1 MGFTCGLVGLPN
13 VGKSTIF
20 NALTSAG
27 AESSNYAF
35 TTIDPN
41 VGVVNV
47 PDPRMETIAQ
57 LVPAKKKV
65 PTTMQFVDIAGLV
78 KGASKGE
85 GLGNQFLGNIRE
97 VDAIAHVVRCFDDDN
112 IPHVQDRVDA
122 HEDIEIINTEL
133 MISDME
139 GLEKRKLKLD
149 KLARSGDKDAR
160 MQVGVLSLLLE
171 DLNQGRP
178 ARTVSFETPG
188 EQKFMSSLNLL
199 TAKPVL
205 YVCNIADPEQ
215 VDNNHV
221 QAVRRHAEKECAGVV
236 VLVGKIENE
245 IMEIEDLEERQAF
258 LDELGLK
265 ETGLDRM
272 IHEGYRLLNLCT
284 FFTVGEKENRAWT
297 ILKNSKAPQAAGKI
311 HTDFEKGFI
320 RAEVYHFDD
329 MVKYKSEHA
338 VKEAGKLRLEG
349 KDYVVKDG
357 DIMHF
362 RFNV

>member
-27 AESSNYAF
+27 AESGNYAF

-41 VGVVNV
+41 VGVVDV
-47 PDPRMETIAQ
+47 PDPRMETIVQ

-65 PTTMQFVDIAGLV
+65 PTTMHFVDIAGLV

-112 IPHVQDRVDA
+112 IPHVQNRVDA

-133 MISDME
+133 MISDLEAM
-139 GLEKRKLKLD
+139 EKRKLKLD
-149 KLARSGDKDAR
+149 KLARSGDKDAH
-160 MQVGVLSLLLE
+160 MQVSVLTALLE
-171 DLNQGRP
+171 ALNQGRP
-178 ARTVSFETPG
+178 ARTVSLETPG

-205 YVCNIADPEQ
+205 YVCNIADPEET
-215 VDNNHV
+215 DNDHV
-221 QAVRRHAEKECAGVV
+221 KAVRRHAEDEGAGVV

-245 IMEIEDLEERQAF
+245 IMEIEDPEERQAF
-258 LDELGLK
+258 LEELGLE

-272 IHEGYRLLNLCT
+272 IHEGYRLLDLCT

-297 ILKNSKAPQAAGKI
+297 IHKNSKAPQAAGKI

-329 MVKYKSEHA
+329 LVEYKSEHA

>member
-27 AESSNYAF
+27 AESGNYAF

-41 VGVVNV
+41 VGVVDV
-47 PDPRMETIAQ
+47 PDPRMETIVQ

-65 PTTMQFVDIAGLV
+65 PTTMHFVDIAGLV

-112 IPHVQDRVDA
+112 IPHVQNRVDA

-133 MISDME
+133 MISDLEAM
-139 GLEKRKLKLD
+139 EKRKLKLD

-160 MQVGVLSLLLE
+160 MQVSVLTTLLE
-171 DLNQGRP
+171 ALNQGRP
-178 ARTVSFETPG
+178 ARTVSLETPG

-205 YVCNIADPEQ
+205 YVCNIADPEET
-215 VDNNHV
+215 DNDHV
-221 QAVRRHAEKECAGVV
+221 KAVRRHAEDEGAGVV
-236 VLVGKIENE
+236 VL
-245 IMEIEDLEERQAF
+245 D
-258 LDELGLK
+258 
-265 ETGLDRM
+265 
-272 IHEGYRLLNLCT
+272 LCT

-297 ILKNSKAPQAAGKI
+297 IHKNSKAPQAAGKI

-329 MVKYKSEHA
+329 LVEYKSEHA

>member
-27 AESSNYAF
+27 AESGNYAF

-41 VGVVNV
+41 VGVVDV
-47 PDPRMETIAQ
+47 PDPRMETIVQ

-65 PTTMQFVDIAGLV
+65 PTTMHFVDIAGLV

-112 IPHVQDRVDA
+112 IPHVQNRVDA

-139 GLEKRKLKLD
+139 AMEKRKLKLD

-160 MQVGVLSLLLE
+160 MQVSVLTTLLE
-171 DLNQGRP
+171 GLNQDRP
-178 ARTVSFETPG
+178 ARTISFETPA

-215 VDNNHV
+215 GDNVHV
-221 QAVRRHAEKECAGVV
+221 QSVRKHAKDEDAGVV

-245 IMEIEDLEERQAF
+245 IMEIEDPEERQAF
-258 LDELGLK
+258 LEELGLK

-272 IHEGYRLLNLCT
+272 IHEGYRLLDLCT

-297 ILKNSKAPQAAGKI
+297 IHKNSKAPQAAGKI

-320 RAEVYHFDD
+320 RAEVFHFDD
-329 MVKYKSEHA
+329 LVEYKSEHA

-349 KDYVVKDG
+349 KDYVVQDG

>member
-27 AESSNYAF
+27 AESANYAF

-41 VGVVNV
+41 VGVVDV
-47 PDPRMETIAQ
+47 PDPRLDVIAQ
-57 LVPAKKKV
+57 FVPAQKRV
-65 PTTMQFVDIAGLV
+65 PTTMHFVDIAGLV

-97 VDAIAHVVRCFDDDN
+97 VDAIAHVVRCFEDDN
-112 IPHVQDRVDA
+112 IPHVHNRVDA
-122 HEDIEIINTEL
+122 HSDIEVINTEL

-139 GLEKRKLKLD
+139 GLEKRKVKLD

-160 MQVGVLSLLLE
+160 MQVGVLTRLLE
-171 DLNQGRP
+171 GLNQDQP
-178 ARTVSFETPG
+178 ARTVLFETPA
-188 EQKFMSSLNLL
+188 EQKFSQSLNLL

-205 YVCNIADPEQ
+205 YVCNIADPEET
-215 VDNNHV
+215 DNDHV
-221 QAVRRHAEKECAGVV
+221 QAVRRHAEEEDAGVV

-245 IMEIEDLEERQAF
+245 IMEIEEPEERQAF
-258 LDELGLK
+258 LEELGLK

-272 IHEGYRLLNLCT
+272 IHEGYRILDLCT

-297 ILKNSKAPQAAGKI
+297 IRKHSKAPQAAGKI

-329 MVKYKSEHA
+329 LVQYKSETA

-349 KDYVVKDG
+349 KEYVVKDG

>member
-20 NALTSAG
+20 NALTNAG
-27 AESSNYAF
+27 AESANYAF
-35 TTIDPN
+35 TTIEPN
-41 VGVVNV
+41 VGVVSV
-47 PDPRMETIAQ
+47 PDPRLDIIENLVIAE
-57 LVPAKKKV
+57 KKV

-112 IPHVQDRVDA
+112 IPHVHNKVDA
-122 HEDIEIINTEL
+122 DSDIEVINTEL
-133 MISDME
+133 MIAD
-139 GLEKRKLKLD
+139 LDTLNKRKTKIE
-149 KLARSGDKDAR
+149 KLAKGGDKEAR
-160 MQVGVLSLLLE
+160 MQIGVLTRLTEAL
-171 DLNQGRP
+171 DAGRP
-178 ARTVSFETPG
+178 ARTVVCEGPG
-188 EQKFMSSLNLL
+188 EIQYLKTLNLL

-205 YVCNIADPEQ
+205 YVCNIAEPEQ
-215 VDNNHV
+215 ADNAYV
-221 QAVRRHAEKECAGVV
+221 QDVRRHAEQENAGVV
-236 VLVGKIENE
+236 VLVGKMENE
-245 IMEIEDLEERQAF
+245 IMEIEDPEERQAF
-258 LDELGLK
+258 LEELGLK

-272 IHEGYRLLNLCT
+272 IHEGYRVLDLCT

-297 ILKNSKAPQAAGKI
+297 IPKNSRAPQAAGKI

-320 RAEVYHFDD
+320 RAEAYNFDD
-329 MVKYKSEHA
+329 LVKYGSESA
-338 VKEAGKLRLEG
+338 VKEAGQLRVEG

-357 DIMHF
+357 DILHF

>member
-27 AESSNYAF
+27 AESGNYAF

-41 VGVVNV
+41 VGVVDV
-47 PDPRMETIAQ
+47 PDPRMETIVQ

-112 IPHVQDRVDA
+112 IPHVQNRVDA

-133 MISDME
+133 MISDLEAM
-139 GLEKRKLKLD
+139 EKRKLKLD

-160 MQVGVLSLLLE
+160 MQVSVLTTLLE
-171 DLNQGRP
+171 ALNQGRP
-178 ARTVSFETPG
+178 ARTVSLETPG

-215 VDNNHV
+215 GDNTHV
-221 QAVRRHAEKECAGVV
+221 QAVRRHAGEEGAGVV

-245 IMEIEDLEERQAF
+245 IMEIEDPEERQAF
-258 LDELGLK
+258 LEELGLK

-272 IHEGYRLLNLCT
+272 IHEGYRLLDLCT

-297 ILKNSKAPQAAGKI
+297 IHKNSKAPQAAGKI

-329 MVKYKSEHA
+329 LVQYKSEHA

>member
-27 AESSNYAF
+27 AESANYAF
-35 TTIDPN
+35 TTIEPN
-41 VGVVNV
+41 VGVVDV
-47 PDPRMETIAQ
+47 PDPRMKTIAQ
-57 LVPAKKKV
+57 LVPAKKEV
-65 PTTMQFVDIAGLV
+65 PTTMHFVDIAGLV

-112 IPHVQDRVDA
+112 IPHVQNRVDA
-122 HEDIEIINTEL
+122 HSDIEVINTEL
-133 MISDME
+133 MIADLE

-160 MQVGVLSLLLE
+160 MQVGVLTGLLE
-171 DLNQGRP
+171 ALNQGRP
-178 ARTVSFETPG
+178 ARVVSFETPT
-188 EQKFMSSLNLL
+188 EQNFSKSLNLL

-205 YVCNIADPEQ
+205 YVCNIADPEEK
-215 VDNNHV
+215 DNEHV
-221 QAVRRHAEKECAGVV
+221 QAVRKHAEQENAGVV

-245 IMEIEDLEERQAF
+245 IMEIEDPEERQAF
-258 LDELGLK
+258 LEELGLE

-272 IHEGYRLLNLCT
+272 IHEGYRLLDLCT

-297 ILKNSKAPQAAGKI
+297 IPKHSKAPQAAGKI

-320 RAEVYHFDD
+320 RAEVFHFDD
-329 MVKYKSEHA
+329 LVQYKSENA

-349 KDYVVKDG
+349 KDYVVQDG

>member
-27 AESSNYAF
+27 AESGNYAF

-41 VGVVNV
+41 VGVVDV
-47 PDPRMETIAQ
+47 PDPRMETIVQ

-65 PTTMQFVDIAGLV
+65 PTTMHFVDIAGLV

-85 GLGNQFLGNIRE
+85 GLGNQFLANIRE

-112 IPHVQDRVDA
+112 IPHVQNRVDA
-122 HEDIEIINTEL
+122 HDDIEIINTEL

-139 GLEKRKLKLD
+139 GLEKRKIKLD

-160 MQVGVLSLLLE
+160 MQVGVLTTLLE
-171 DLNQGRP
+171 GLNNDRP
-178 ARTVSFETPG
+178 ARTVSFETPA

-215 VDNNHV
+215 GDNAHV
-221 QAVRRHAEKECAGVV
+221 QAVRRHAEEENAGVV

-245 IMEIEDLEERQAF
+245 IMEIEDPEERQAF
-258 LDELGLK
+258 LEELGLK

-272 IHEGYRLLNLCT
+272 IHEGYRLLDLCT

-297 ILKNSKAPQAAGKI
+297 LLKDSKAPQAAGKI

-329 MVKYKSEHA
+329 LVQYKSENA

>member
-20 NALTSAG
+20 NALTNAG
-27 AESSNYAF
+27 AESANYAF
-35 TTIDPN
+35 TTIEPN
-41 VGVVNV
+41 VGVVSV
-47 PDPRMETIAQ
+47 PDPRLDIIENLVIAE
-57 LVPAKKKV
+57 KKV

-112 IPHVQDRVDA
+112 IPHVHNKVDA
-122 HEDIEIINTEL
+122 DSDIEVINTEL
-133 MISDME
+133 MIAD
-139 GLEKRKLKLD
+139 LDTLNKRKTKIE
-149 KLARSGDKDAR
+149 KLAKGGNKEAR
-160 MQVGVLSLLLE
+160 MQIGVLTRLTEAL
-171 DLNQGRP
+171 DAGRP
-178 ARTVSFETPG
+178 ARTVGCEGPG
-188 EQKFMSSLNLL
+188 EIQYLKTLNLL

-205 YVCNIADPEQ
+205 YVCNIAEPEQ
-215 VDNNHV
+215 ADNAYV
-221 QAVRRHAEKECAGVV
+221 QDVRRHAEQENAGVV
-236 VLVGKIENE
+236 VLVGKMENE
-245 IMEIEDLEERQAF
+245 IMEIEDPEERQAF
-258 LDELGLK
+258 LEELGLK

-272 IHEGYRLLNLCT
+272 IHEGYRVLDLCT

-297 ILKNSKAPQAAGKI
+297 IPKNSRAPQAAGKI

-320 RAEVYHFDD
+320 RAEAYNFDD
-329 MVKYKSEHA
+329 LVKYGSESA
-338 VKEAGKLRLEG
+338 VKEAGQLRVEG

-357 DIMHF
+357 DILHF

>member
-27 AESSNYAF
+27 AESANYAF

-41 VGVVNV
+41 VGVVDV
-47 PDPRMETIAQ
+47 PDPRMETIVQ

-112 IPHVQDRVDA
+112 IPHVQNRVDA

-133 MISDME
+133 MISDLEAM
-139 GLEKRKLKLD
+139 EKRKLKLD

-160 MQVGVLSLLLE
+160 MQVGVLTQLLE
-171 DLNQGRP
+171 ALNQNRP
-178 ARTVSFETPG
+178 ARTVSLETPG

-215 VDNNHV
+215 NDNVHV
-221 QAVRRHAEKECAGVV
+221 QAVRKHAKDEDAGVV

-245 IMEIEDLEERQAF
+245 IMEIEDPEERQAF
-258 LDELGLK
+258 LEELGLE

-297 ILKNSKAPQAAGKI
+297 IHQNSKAPQAAGKI

-329 MVKYKSEHA
+329 LVQYKSEHA

>member
-27 AESSNYAF
+27 AESANYAF
-35 TTIDPN
+35 TTIEPN
-41 VGVVNV
+41 IGVVDV
-47 PDPRMETIAQ
+47 PDPRLDIIDQ

-97 VDAIAHVVRCFDDDN
+97 VDAVAHIVRCFEDDN
-112 IPHVQDRVDA
+112 IPHVQNRVDA
-122 HEDIEIINTEL
+122 HSDIEVINTEL
-133 MISDME
+133 MIADME
-139 GLEKRKLKLD
+139 TLDKRKVKLEK
-149 KLARSGDKDAR
+149 LAKSGDKEAR
-160 MQVGVLSLLLE
+160 MQIGAITRLLE
-171 DLNQGRP
+171 ALDQNRP
-178 ARTVSFETPG
+178 ARNVSFETPA
-188 EQKFMSSLNLL
+188 EQKFVRSLNLL

-215 VDNNHV
+215 NDNLHI
-221 QAVRRHAEKECAGVV
+221 QAVRRHAEEEGAGVV

-258 LDELGLK
+258 LEELGLH

-272 IHEGYRLLNLCT
+272 IHEGYRILDLCT
-284 FFTVGEKENRAWT
+284 FFTVGDKENRAWT
-297 ILKNSKAPQAAGKI
+297 ILKHSRAPQAAGKI

-320 RAEVYHFDD
+320 RAEVYHYDD
-329 MVKYKSEHA
+329 LVQYKSEHA

>member
-27 AESSNYAF
+27 AESANYAF

-41 VGVVNV
+41 VGVVDV
-47 PDPRMETIAQ
+47 PDPRMATIVQ
-57 LVPAKKKV
+57 LVPAKKRV
-65 PTTMQFVDIAGLV
+65 PTTMHFVDIAGLV

-97 VDAIAHVVRCFDDDN
+97 VEAIAHVVRCFEDDN
-112 IPHVQDRVDA
+112 IPHVLNRVDA
-122 HEDIEIINTEL
+122 DSDIEIINTEL
-133 MISDME
+133 MIADME
-139 GLEKRKLKLD
+139 SLEKRKTKLE

-160 MQVGVLSLLLE
+160 MQVGVLGPLLE
-171 DLNQGRP
+171 ALDQNRP
-178 ARTVSFETPG
+178 ARTVEFETPA
-188 EQKFMSSLNLL
+188 EQKFMRSLTLL

-215 VDNNHV
+215 GDNEHV
-221 QAVRRHAEKECAGVV
+221 QAVRRHAKEEGAGVV

-245 IMEIEDLEERQAF
+245 IMEIDDPEERQAF
-258 LDELGLK
+258 LEELGLK

-272 IHEGYRLLNLCT
+272 IREGYRLLDLCT

-297 ILKNSKAPQAAGKI
+297 ILKHSKAPQAAGKI

-329 MVKYKSEHA
+329 LVKYKSENA
-338 VKEAGKLRLEG
+338 VKEAGKLRVEG
-349 KDYVVKDG
+349 KEYVVQDG

>member
-27 AESSNYAF
+27 AESGNYAF

-41 VGVVNV
+41 VGVVDV
-47 PDPRMETIAQ
+47 PDPRMETIVQ
-57 LVPAKKKV
+57 LVPAKKRV
-65 PTTMQFVDIAGLV
+65 PTTMHFVDIAGLV

-97 VDAIAHVVRCFDDDN
+97 VDAIAHVVRCFEDDN
-112 IPHVQDRVDA
+112 IPHVQNRVDA
-122 HEDIEIINTEL
+122 HSDIEVINTEL

-160 MQVGVLSLLLE
+160 MQVGVLTTLLE
-171 DLNQGRP
+171 ALNEGKP
-178 ARTVSFETPG
+178 ARTVKFETPG
-188 EQKFMSSLNLL
+188 EQKFFQSLNLL

-215 VDNNHV
+215 GDNEHV
-221 QAVRRHAEKECAGVV
+221 QSVRKHAEQEGAGVV

-245 IMEIEDLEERQAF
+245 IMEIEDPEERQAF
-258 LDELGLK
+258 LEELGLK

-272 IHEGYRLLNLCT
+272 IREGYRLLDLCT

-297 ILKNSKAPQAAGKI
+297 IPKNFKAPQAAGKI

-329 MVKYKSEHA
+329 LVKYKSEHA

-349 KDYVVKDG
+349 KDYVVQDG

>member
-27 AESSNYAF
+27 AESGNYAF

-41 VGVVNV
+41 VGVVDV
-47 PDPRMETIAQ
+47 PDPRMETIVQ

-65 PTTMQFVDIAGLV
+65 PTTMHFVDIAGLV

-112 IPHVQDRVDA
+112 IPHVQNRVDA

-139 GLEKRKLKLD
+139 AMDKRKLKLD

-160 MQVGVLSLLLE
+160 MQVSVL
-171 DLNQGRP
+171 
-178 ARTVSFETPG
+178 

-205 YVCNIADPEQ
+205 YVCNIADPEET
-215 VDNNHV
+215 DNDHV
-221 QAVRRHAEKECAGVV
+221 KAVRRHAEDEGAGVV

-245 IMEIEDLEERQAF
+245 IMEIEDPEERQAF
-258 LDELGLK
+258 LEELGLE

-272 IHEGYRLLNLCT
+272 IHEGYRLLDLCT

-297 ILKNSKAPQAAGKI
+297 IHKNSKAPQAAGKI

-329 MVKYKSEHA
+329 LVEYKSENA

>member
-27 AESSNYAF
+27 AESGNYAF

-41 VGVVNV
+41 VGVVDV
-47 PDPRMETIAQ
+47 PDPRMETIVQ
-57 LVPAKKKV
+57 LVPAKKRV

-112 IPHVQDRVDA
+112 IPHVQNRVDA
-122 HEDIEIINTEL
+122 HSDIEIINTEL
-133 MISDME
+133 MIADME
-139 GLEKRKLKLD
+139 RLEKRKIKLD

-160 MQVGVLSLLLE
+160 MQVGVLTLLLE
-171 DLNQGRP
+171 GLNQDRP
-178 ARTVSFETPG
+178 ARTVSFDTPT
-188 EQKFMSSLNLL
+188 EQKFMSSMNLL

-215 VDNNHV
+215 GENEHV
-221 QAVRRHAEKECAGVV
+221 QAVRRHAADEGAGVV

-245 IMEIEDLEERQAF
+245 IMEIEDPEERQAF
-258 LDELGLK
+258 LEELGLK

-272 IHEGYRLLNLCT
+272 INEGYRLLDLCT

-297 ILKNSKAPQAAGKI
+297 IHKNSKAPQAAGKI

-329 MVKYKSEHA
+329 LVKYKSEHA

-349 KDYVVKDG
+349 KDYVVQDG

>member
-27 AESSNYAF
+27 AESGNYAF

-41 VGVVNV
+41 VGVVDV
-47 PDPRMETIAQ
+47 PDPRMETIVQ
-57 LVPAKKKV
+57 LVPAKKRV
-65 PTTMQFVDIAGLV
+65 PTTMHFVDIAGLV

-112 IPHVQDRVDA
+112 IPHVQNRVDA
-122 HEDIEIINTEL
+122 HSDIEVINTEL
-133 MISDME
+133 MIADME
-139 GLEKRKLKLD
+139 GLEKRKVKLD

-160 MQVGVLSLLLE
+160 MQVGVLARLLE
-171 DLNQGRP
+171 GLNQDRP
-178 ARTVSFETPG
+178 ARTVSFETPA
-188 EQKFMSSLNLL
+188 EQKFSTSLNLL

-205 YVCNIADPEQ
+205 YVCNIADPDQ
-215 VDNNHV
+215 GDNEHV
-221 QAVRRHAEKECAGVV
+221 KAVRRHANDEGAGVV

-245 IMEIEDLEERQAF
+245 IMEIEDPEERQAF
-258 LDELGLK
+258 LEELGLK

-272 IHEGYRLLNLCT
+272 IHEGYRLLDLCT

-297 ILKNSKAPQAAGKI
+297 IPKHSKAPQAAGKI

-329 MVKYKSEHA
+329 LVQYKSENA

-349 KDYVVKDG
+349 KDYVVQDG

>member
-27 AESSNYAF
+27 AESANYAF

-41 VGVVNV
+41 VGVVDV
-47 PDPRMETIAQ
+47 PDPRMETIVQ

-65 PTTMQFVDIAGLV
+65 PTTMHFVDIAGLV

-112 IPHVQDRVDA
+112 IPHVQNRVDA

-139 GLEKRKLKLD
+139 AMEKRKLKLD

-160 MQVGVLSLLLE
+160 MQVGVLTQLLE
-171 DLNQGRP
+171 TLNQGRP
-178 ARTVSFETPG
+178 ARTVLFETPG

-215 VDNNHV
+215 GDNVHV
-221 QAVRRHAEKECAGVV
+221 QAVRKHAKDENAGVV

-245 IMEIEDLEERQAF
+245 IMEIDDPEERQAF
-258 LDELGLK
+258 LEELGLE

-272 IHEGYRLLNLCT
+272 IHEGYRLLDLCT

-297 ILKNSKAPQAAGKI
+297 IHQNSKAPQAAGKI

-329 MVKYKSEHA
+329 LVQYKSESA